1 MLSSAIAD
9 LAVLGI
15 SRHDGAPVNRVSKI
29 VKSIVPDLWTP
40 TVDVI
45 DEAILRNRNVGFV
58 LITGSAAFS
67 RLQLTETG
75 IQRFWSLITQKL
87 EPHNNRG
94 RCALEA
100 LQFFFLDGADPA
112 TVTTVLERQH
122 SWVRE
127 QLRELKKRC
136 KCCPQKGRYSGLWMD
151 MERQRLE
158 AMAEMLVSASLD
170 HSSQRADA

>member
-1 MLSSAIAD
+1 MLSSAISD

-15 SRHDGAPVNRVSKI
+15 ARRGGAPVDRVSKI
-29 VKSIVPDLWTP
+29 AKSIVPDLWTP

-45 DEAILRNRNVGFV
+45 DEAILRNRNVGF
-58 LITGSAAFS
+58 LAIIGSAEFT

-75 IQRFWSLITQKL
+75 TQRFWSLITQKL

-100 LQFFFLDGADPA
+100 LQFFFLDGADHA
-112 TVTTVLERQH
+112 TVNTVLDRQY
-122 SWVRE
+122 SRVRE

-136 KCCPQKGRYSGLWMD
+136 QCCAQKGRYSGLWMD

-158 AMAEMLVSASLD
+158 ATAEMLVSASLD
-170 HSSQRADA
+170 HSSQRPDA